1 MKHFIAAATVAV
13 CLPGIASAITVNAEN
28 DYLAA
33 LASIDRTTTIDLPAG
48 SSWNGAPL
56 IVSPGDSVGG
66 LYRSPFE
73 VAIDQGAT
81 DINGQDFTE
90 VEPYFSVGTV
100 GAANPNPYEFSAN
113 PAILDLDGLHKKF
126 SFLLG
131 SPDDYNTL
139 TFWLKDDQGTYN
151 EIQSFSGDGFIP
163 NAIEASFL
171 TFKADGEA
179 DYFNAVSFTSQ
190 NPNGSERN
198 AMEFSNIQVAAVPL
212 PAAGFLLIAGLG
224 GLGALRRR
232 KKS

>member
-1 MKHFIAAATVAV
+1 MKNFAIAAAVAV
-13 CLPGIASAITVNAEN
+13 FLPGMASAITVNAEN

-33 LASIDRTTTIDLPAG
+33 LASIDRTTTIDTPAG

-56 IVSPGDSVGG
+56 IVSPGKSVGG
-66 LYRSPFE
+66 KYRSPFE

-81 DINGQDFTE
+81 DMNGASFSE
-90 VEPYFSVGTV
+90 EEPYFSVGTS
-100 GAANPNPYEFSAN
+100 NSPYELSAN
-113 PAILDLDGLHKKF
+113 PAILDLDGLHNKF

-139 TFWLKDDQGTYN
+139 TFWLKDDQGAYN
-151 EIQSFSGDGFIP
+151 EIQSFSGGGFTP
-163 NAIEASFL
+163 NRIEASFL
-171 TFKADGEA
+171 KFTAVDEA
-179 DYFNAVSFTSQ
+179 DYFNAVSF
-190 NPNGSERN
+190 GSGQN